1 MYFADTAFDLEA
13 YSVFTEYI
21 VCTNLKS
28 VQTYIIHT
36 HTHTHRWM
44 ILYRDGSFITLK
56 AMALW
61 WRDWASL
68 APSRYGWGSTSLD
81 FECFCVATCNVS

>member
-36 HTHTHRWM
+36 HTHTHTHTQVDDSLQRR
-44 ILYRDGSFITLK
+44 IFYHTQGHGSVVERLGFSCTLEVW
-56 AMALW
+56 L
-61 WRDWASL
+61 
-68 APSRYGWGSTSLD
+68 G
-81 FECFCVATCNVS
+81 